1 MSLYYWTKVYTGQ
14 LKEGQKFEESE
25 KTVIVNILDYINFKQ
40 LHKYYNHFSLY
51 EDSLKAIKLTD
62 KLEIHFLELPKIGLE
77 IDKDKL
83 LN

>member
-40 LHKYYNHFSLY
+40 SHKYYNHF
-51 EDSLKAIKLTD
+51 I
-62 KLEIHFLELPKIGLE
+62 
-77 IDKDKL
+77 
-83 LN
+83 